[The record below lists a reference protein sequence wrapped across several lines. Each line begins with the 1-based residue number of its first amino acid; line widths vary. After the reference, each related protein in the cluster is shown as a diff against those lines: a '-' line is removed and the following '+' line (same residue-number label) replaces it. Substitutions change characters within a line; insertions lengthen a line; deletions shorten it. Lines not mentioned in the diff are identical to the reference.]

1 MLWLEGEANLHG
13 GDSRLGR
20 THAATVL
27 RQCSVC
33 HGHTWQRAS
42 RVTVNLAYLYLLVGG
57 LALRLDS
64 SIRRREEKVVA
75 RQSHSQDRDF
85 RRPRPTEKNSTAHD
99 SFQDGYMSWKQ
110 EVFM

>member
-1 MLWLEGEANLHG
+1 MP
-13 GDSRLGR
+13 
-20 THAATVL
+20 
-27 RQCSVC
+27 RQCSVY

-42 RVTVNLAYLYLLVGG
+42 GVTVNLAYLYLLVGG

-64 SIRRREEKVVA
+64 SMRRREKKVVA

-85 RRPRPTEKNSTAHD
+85 RRPRPTEKNSTDHE

-110 EVFM
+110 EVLCSGVAAQYSVRLGSDEGSS